1 MDVTFS
7 LPEDI
12 ARKLQEKW
20 GDLSRRALE
29 SLVVQAYREESLTLG
44 DVRRL
49 LGHEIRMETEAFLKE
64 KGALLEYSEEEL
76 EQDVQAARKA
86 ANR

>member
-1 MDVTFS
+1 MDVAFS

-12 ARKLQEKW
+12 ARRLQEKW

-29 SLVVQAYREESLTLG
+29 SLVAQAYREESLTLG

-49 LGHEIRMETEAFLKE
+49 LGHETRMETEAFLKE

-86 ANR
+86 SNR